1 MKVTSTLLVALFA
14 VALLGCTK
22 QPSPT
27 DSAKTPPKTQAAPSA
42 TAAAPAT
49 TDAQRIA
56 DVRAIAAL
64 VEDFKRKTGHYPY
77 EEAFINPEPGFV
89 AVPAMVIV
97 TSQQLPEP
105 FRSPPPGMSVAL
117 YRNDEFRDLLAETL
131 GREVALP
138 SDSAPAPRFYQYQFD
153 GKNYFISAIL
163 ESRTP
168 ETREMAP
175 GWYRYQIGSID
186 IPSAKVIRFV
196 ETE

>member
-1 MKVTSTLLVALFA
+1 MKVTSTLLVTLLTI
-14 VALLGCTK
+14 ALLGCTK
-22 QPSPT
+22 QTAPT
-27 DSAKTPPKTQAAPSA
+27 DSTRTPPKTQAAPSA

-64 VEDFKRKTGHYPY
+64 VEEFKRITGHYPY

-89 AVPAMVIV
+89 AVPVMVIV

-117 YRNDEFRDLLAETL
+117 YPNEEFSDLLAETL

-138 SDSAPAPRFYQYQFD
+138 SDNAPPPRFYQYQFD
-153 GKNYFISAIL
+153 GKNYFVSTVL
-163 ESRTP
+163 ESGTP

-175 GWYRYQIGSID
+175 GWYKYQIGSTG

-196 ETE
+196 ENE